1 MQRIGVMTSGGDA
14 PGMNAAVRAVT
25 RQALNLE
32 MEVMGISRGYS
43 GLIKGEITELTDKD
57 VSGRIN
63 RGGTF
68 LFTAR
73 SEKFKT
79 AVGQEEAISQLKRF
93 GIEGLVVIG
102 GDGSLQGAR
111 ELEKG
116 GVPTVGVPASIDNDL
131 PGTDYSIG
139 FDTAVNTVVEAVDKI
154 RDTATSHERVFVVET
169 MGRNN
174 GLLTLE
180 SGLAVGA
187 EAILIP
193 EIDFD
198 IKEVCQIV
206 KQGYESGKSHNLI
219 LVAEGIQDC
228 CLDQSDKKDE
238 HYSAAF
244 QIGDMISQ
252 NTGYEVRIIVLGH
265 VQRGGA
271 PSAIDRVTA
280 SRMGAEAVKVLISGE
295 SGVMIGISRD
305 ELIAVDYDVILEKE
319 KKIDTSLYEL
329 AKILG

>member
-111 ELEKG
+111 ELEKS

-228 CLDQSDKKDE
+228 CLDQPDKKDE

>member
-228 CLDQSDKKDE
+228 CLDQPDKKDE